1 MGEKTKD
8 KVIVTAIGLTA
19 AVVGTCV
26 GLKADKEKTSHR
38 EQEKRD
44 TKTHETNEKI
54 RLEDEKN
61 QQKLNYNEELHQ
73 QKLRHMMEE
82 AELKEKLEKMKS
94 AEKPVVEEESWH
106 ELLIAD
112 TAPEE
117 YSAEDYEDEEDG
129 GVPEL
134 MGSWLHENDVMFL
147 FAPTGVGKSILSMQ
161 LATDLARG
169 VPIQAWPVTTP
180 PKQQH
185 VLYVDLE
192 MMPKEQKQRYGERL
206 RTTTNFKTWH
216 YYGKQPEK
224 KDFFNRIAQYVQ
236 DIEERNILLI
246 IDNLDKLISKWK
258 GDVPGEVTDKMFTLV
273 YNAKTMLDKEVTVI
287 IVGHTRKRN
296 KKNAGIDTDDLFGSS
311 HQRNAAKTLISVEP
325 IEGQG
330 DYFLLK
336 LLKNRNGAKATI
348 KAKRFTDEQ
357 PGNWHFEWVDEP
369 HLEVEQP
376 PTPQPDS
383 ASPQY
388 EAVEEEAEELVAEE
402 GRFRLSAP
410 TFGNLYDTEKL
421 AIYGLVKQE
430 FAAGRTGRDI
440 SKRLQEKL
448 GVDVSE
454 VMVSNIKKDKGD
466 MPKKYQ
472 KDIDKDFV
480 GKIRQVYLADN

>member
-206 RTTTNFKTWH
+206 RTTTNFKTWQH
-216 YYGKQPEK
+216 
-224 KDFFNRIAQYVQ
+224 
-236 DIEERNILLI
+236 
-246 IDNLDKLISKWK
+246 
-258 GDVPGEVTDKMFTLV
+258 
-273 YNAKTMLDKEVTVI
+273 
-287 IVGHTRKRN
+287 
-296 KKNAGIDTDDLFGSS
+296 
-311 HQRNAAKTLISVEP
+311 
-325 IEGQG
+325 
-330 DYFLLK
+330 
-336 LLKNRNGAKATI
+336 
-348 KAKRFTDEQ
+348 FTD
-357 PGNWHFEWVDEP
+357 N
-369 HLEVEQP
+369 
-376 PTPQPDS
+376 
-383 ASPQY
+383 
-388 EAVEEEAEELVAEE
+388 
-402 GRFRLSAP
+402 
-410 TFGNLYDTEKL
+410 FGTD
-421 AIYGLVKQE
+421 
-430 FAAGRTGRDI
+430 
-440 SKRLQEKL
+440 
-448 GVDVSE
+448 
-454 VMVSNIKKDKGD
+454 
-466 MPKKYQ
+466 
-472 KDIDKDFV
+472 
-480 GKIRQVYLADN
+480 